1 MDDMD
6 DFDSYASKSEM
17 RRVEY
22 LKAHA
27 IPTMGINVA
36 AVEVLR
42 EFVTYIEAAYFDPAS
57 MTEFAEEWPDLY
69 ITYEKAQEVLL
80 AI

>member
-22 LKAHA
+22 MKSH
-27 IPTMGINVA
+27 IPSMGINVA

-42 EFVTYIEAAYFDPAS
+42 EFVNDIEAAHFDPAS